1 MILAS
6 YVMEISL
13 CNYKIW
19 LCRQTLDTE
28 NIGLY
33 FRNIKMKEHHF
44 IKELL
49 RSLLCLLIV
58 ITICDIGI
66 ASTKKVSSAQRFSV
80 QNKDKPSFQDPIE
93 YVLEKLEQ
101 FDLVMIGEHHYTREQ
116 PTFIQDVIK
125 RCYEKDVI
133 DFLFLEFGEF
143 QDQGKIEAF
152 LKSSE
157 YNPQLVIDALRNG
170 CDFGWGYKEYFDIFK
185 LIYDKNKNRRE
196 KEKIK
201 IVLVD
206 GPPSTI
212 SMQKALYE
220 CFDGSSL
227 SEKDKWHKA
236 SWLREGIA
244 GRDPVMA
251 EVMAIYL
258 FDGRRQKGIYYAG
271 SDHIREDLRKKDYG
285 LHLFSAGGILSLKY
299 PGRVCSLAFHNKPQY
314 WQNSNDFNF
323 FEQLYKRHAKA
334 FAIDTA
340 DLRISHFMLKSD
352 ISSQGIPLTE
362 AFDGYIV
369 LNLSE
374 DYHDCSF
381 VPGFYNDNFAK
392 EIWEKV
398 RKDIERLT
406 EIPPELEKFKDRPWS
421 GKELRELMKQGL
433 H

>member
-1 MILAS
+1 
-6 YVMEISL
+6 
-13 CNYKIW
+13 
-19 LCRQTLDTE
+19 
-28 NIGLY
+28 
-33 FRNIKMKEHHF
+33 MKEHHF
-44 IKELL
+44 IKKLL
-49 RSLLCLLIV
+49 RSSLCLLIT
-58 ITICDIGI
+58 ITVCDIGI
-66 ASTKKVSSAQRFSV
+66 ASTKKVSSTQQISV
-80 QNKDKPSFQDPIE
+80 QNKDNLSFQDPIE

-101 FDLVMIGEHHYTREQ
+101 FDLVMIGEHHYTREL

-125 RCYEKDVI
+125 RCYEKDAI
-133 DFLFLEFGEF
+133 DFLFLEFGQFE
-143 QDQGKIEAF
+143 DQGKIEAF
-152 LKSSE
+152 LKSNE
-157 YNPQLVIDALRNG
+157 YNPQFVIDTLRN
-170 CDFGWGYKEYFDIFK
+170 CYDFGWGYKEYFDIFK

-196 KEKIK
+196 KEKIQ

-212 SMQKALYE
+212 SMQRALYE

-244 GRDPVMA
+244 GRDPFMA

-258 FDGRRQKGIYYAG
+258 FEGRQQKGIYYAG
-271 SDHIREDLRKKDYG
+271 SAHIRNDLRKKGYG
-285 LHLFSAGGILSLKY
+285 LHLFSAGGILSRKY
-299 PGRVCSLAFHNKPQY
+299 PGRVCSLTFHKEQQD
-314 WQNSNDFNF
+314 WQNASDFNF
-323 FEQLYKRHAKA
+323 FEQLYERYAKP
-334 FAIDTA
+334 FVIDTA
-340 DLRISHFMLKSD
+340 DPRINRFKLKSD
-352 ISSQGIPLTE
+352 VTSQGVPLTE

-369 LNLSE
+369 LNLYE